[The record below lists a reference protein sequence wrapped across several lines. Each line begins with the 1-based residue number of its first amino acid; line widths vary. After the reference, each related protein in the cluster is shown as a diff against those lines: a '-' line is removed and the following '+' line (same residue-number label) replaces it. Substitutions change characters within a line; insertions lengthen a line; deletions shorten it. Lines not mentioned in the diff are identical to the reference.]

1 MKSKRNTYRWLQNH
15 KIHKVMNTLQQKN
28 LFRLSAVLY
37 AKTNDKISTKQ
48 IHRKIIEDALFC
60 KGDSV
65 ISVSTL
71 ISYINSAYALLFST
85 REIEDIITS
94 PQNRKR
100 FIYSHKN
107 NEIQI
112 SLTEDYK
119 NKLTLKSQDRNLVDF
134 IDEFICEKEYDD
146 NIKEMILQFFY
157 TVFTS
162 NLNGFKR
169 LLNKGTNGLEIGEN
183 YNTEEKNI
191 INSFLQ
197 WENPDKDKAVFDLAN
212 YSLEYCIMTNS
223 KNTEFS
229 LDNLKYKNFYL
240 DTNIIYRAL
249 GLNGQELKERTLL
262 FVSKFKDVKENL
274 LISYSTDHEFKDTI
288 DYYIGKLTKYENP
301 RIQSKIIYEFLDPD
315 SIYQFYHQWSIGR
328 SNRSVEYFRMYL
340 LSEYD
345 KLCKAYE
352 IEIDH
357 KFPYEEKK
365 VTELLEEYC
374 SGINNYSD
382 KKSLLSAEYDA
393 KNILWVEEKRKD
405 KCTDIFDTKSYFLS
419 SDKTLYNWDY
429 TRQTHRIP
437 VVMLA
442 AQWLNIILHYL
453 ERTNDDYRSFVC
465 FLSMKINN
473 PILSDDE
480 IISIVSGISEIADDI
495 ETQRFLIK
503 NYIET
508 ETKGEML
515 AKSEEELEKSAKQ
528 YAESVLS
535 KRISELEQ
543 DNKTNEKKLS
553 SADEKIKKQELQI
566 NKLAENVEQM
576 RLNMQNSSNLNKHR
590 ENEIIELKK
599 ANLKKWKILKI
610 ATFVSIGLFMLYLM
624 SLMFWQK
631 DWEYNIMWKIIQ
643 LIDNQKESSTFS
655 IGQTIVGLPLYVF
668 WYCIKMVWDAWNA
681 TIQHKYNFWSKS
693 SLLPE

>member
-1 MKSKRNTYRWLQNH
+1 MKSMTMIYRWQQNY

-37 AKTNDKISTKQ
+37 AKTNDKISIKQ

-60 KGDSV
+60 KGDSI
-65 ISVSTL
+65 ISASAL

-94 PQNRKR
+94 PHNKNK
-100 FIYSHKN
+100 FIYSYKN
-107 NEIQI
+107 NEIHI
-112 SLTEDYK
+112 SLTEEYK
-119 NKLTLKSQDRNLVDF
+119 NKLNLKSQDKNLVDF
-134 IDEFICEKEYDD
+134 IDEFICEKGYNNE
-146 NIKEMILQFFY
+146 IKEMILHFFY
-157 TVFTS
+157 AVFTS

-169 LLNKGTNGLEIGEN
+169 LLNEGTNGLEIGEN
-183 YNTEEKNI
+183 YNTEEKII

-197 WENPDKDKAVFDLAN
+197 WENLDKDKAIFDLAN

-223 KNTEFS
+223 RNTEFS
-229 LDNLKYKNFYL
+229 LDNLKNKNFYL

-262 FVSKFKDVKENL
+262 FLSKFKDVNENL

-301 RIQSKIIYEFLDPD
+301 RIRSKVIYEFLDPD

-345 KLCKAYE
+345 KLCKTYE
-352 IEIDH
+352 IEIDSN
-357 KFPYEEKK
+357 FPYEEKK
-365 VTELLEEYC
+365 AKDLLEEYR

-393 KNILWVEEKRKD
+393 KNILWVEERRKD

-442 AQWLNIILHYL
+442 TQWLNIILHYL

-473 PILSDDE
+473 PILSEDE

-508 ETKGEML
+508 EAKGEML
-515 AKSEEELEKSAKQ
+515 VKDEEELEKSAKQ

-535 KRISELEQ
+535 IRILELEQ
-543 DNKTNEKKLS
+543 GSKTNEEKLS
-553 SADEKIKKQELQI
+553 NADRKIKDQDLKISKLSEEVKQM
-566 NKLAENVEQM
+566 KSNVQKT
-576 RLNMQNSSNLNKHR
+576 SNANQEKDK
-590 ENEIIELKK
+590 EIIALKK
-599 ANLKKWKILKI
+599 ADLRKWKILKV
-610 ATFVSIGLFMLYLM
+610 ATFTIIAIFMIYIMYLM
-624 SLMFWQK
+624 FEQK
-631 DWEYNIMWKIIQ
+631 DWEYNYVWKLIQ
-643 LIDNQKESSTFS
+643 TFDKQKESVVSSVAKMIIVFPL
-655 IGQTIVGLPLYVF
+655 TIFLYCSRMIYDAFNTHIDSRRKF
-668 WYCIKMVWDAWNA
+668 WRVS
-681 TIQHKYNFWSKS
+681 H
-693 SLLPE
+693 

>member
-1 MKSKRNTYRWLQNH
+1 MKSMMMIYRWQQNH
-15 KIHKVMNTLQQKN
+15 KIHKAMNTLQQKN

-37 AKTNDKISTKQ
+37 AKTNDKISIKQ
-48 IHRKIIEDALFC
+48 IHRKIVEDALFC
-60 KGDSV
+60 KGDSI
-65 ISVSTL
+65 ISVSAL

-94 PQNRKR
+94 PQNREK

-119 NKLTLKSQDRNLVDF
+119 NKLNLKCQNRNLVDF
-134 IDEFICEKEYDD
+134 IDEFISEKEYDD

-157 TVFTS
+157 AVFTS
-162 NLNGFKR
+162 SLNGFKR
-169 LLNKGTNGLEIGEN
+169 LLNEGTNGLEIGEN
-183 YNTEEKNI
+183 YSTEEKNI

-197 WENPDKDKAVFDLAN
+197 WKNPDKDKAVFDLAN

-262 FVSKFKDVKENL
+262 FLSKFKNVKENL

-288 DYYIGKLTKYENP
+288 DYYIGKLTKFENP
-301 RIQSKIIYEFLDPD
+301 RIRSKILYEFLDPD
-315 SIYQFYHQWSIGR
+315 SIYQFYHQWTIGR

-352 IEIDH
+352 IEIDN

-442 AQWLNIILHYL
+442 VQWLNIILHYL

-473 PILSDDE
+473 PILSEDE

-508 ETKGEML
+508 EAKGEML
-515 AKSEEELEKSAKQ
+515 VKDEEELEKSAKQ

-535 KRISELEQ
+535 TRILELEQ
-543 DNKTNEKKLS
+543 GSKTNEEKLS
-553 SADEKIKKQELQI
+553 NADRKIKDQDLKISKLSEEVKQM
-566 NKLAENVEQM
+566 KSNVQK
-576 RLNMQNSSNLNKHR
+576 SSNANQEKD
-590 ENEIIELKK
+590 EEIIALKK
-599 ANLKKWKILKI
+599 ADLKKWKILKV
-610 ATFVSIGLFMLYLM
+610 ATFTIIAIFMIYIMYLM
-624 SLMFWQK
+624 FEQK
-631 DWEYNIMWKIIQ
+631 DWEYNYVWKLIQ
-643 LIDNQKESSTFS
+643 TFDKQKESVVYYL
-655 IGQTIVGLPLYVF
+655 GQMIIVFPLTILLYCGKMIYDALNTHIDSRRKF
-668 WYCIKMVWDAWNA
+668 WRVS
-681 TIQHKYNFWSKS
+681 H
-693 SLLPE
+693 

>member
-1 MKSKRNTYRWLQNH
+1 
-15 KIHKVMNTLQQKN
+15 MNTLQQKN

-37 AKTNDKISTKQ
+37 AKTNDKISIKQ
-48 IHRKIIEDALFC
+48 IHRKIVEDALFC
-60 KGDSV
+60 KGDSI
-65 ISVSTL
+65 ISVSAL

-94 PQNRKR
+94 PQNREK
-100 FIYSHKN
+100 FIYSYKN

-119 NKLTLKSQDRNLVDF
+119 NKLNLKCQNRNLVDF
-134 IDEFICEKEYDD
+134 IDEFISEKEYDD
-146 NIKEMILQFFY
+146 NIKEIILQFFY
-157 TVFTS
+157 AVFTS
-162 NLNGFKR
+162 SLNSFKR
-169 LLNKGTNGLEIGEN
+169 LLNEGTNGLEIGEN
-183 YNTEEKNI
+183 YSTEEKNI
-191 INSFLQ
+191 INNFLQ
-197 WENPDKDKAVFDLAN
+197 WKNPDKDKAVFDLAN

-229 LDNLKYKNFYL
+229 LDNLKYKNFFL

-262 FVSKFKDVKENL
+262 FLSKFKDVKENL
-274 LISYSTDHEFKDTI
+274 LISYSTDQEFKDTI
-288 DYYIGKLTKYENP
+288 DYYIGKLTKFENP
-301 RIQSKIIYEFLDPD
+301 RIRSKILYEFLDTD
-315 SIYQFYHQWSIGR
+315 SIYQFYHQWTIGR
-328 SNRSVEYFRMYL
+328 SNHSVEYFRMYL

-345 KLCKAYE
+345 KLCKVYE
-352 IEIDH
+352 IKIDN

-382 KKSLLSAEYDA
+382 KKSPLSAEYDA

-442 AQWLNIILHYL
+442 VQWLNIILHYL

-473 PILSDDE
+473 PILSEDE

-535 KRISELEQ
+535 NRISELEQ
-543 DNKTNEKKLS
+543 GNKTNEEKLS
-553 SADEKIKKQELQI
+553 NAAKKIKDQDLKISNLSEEVKQM
-566 NKLAENVEQM
+566 KSNVQK
-576 RLNMQNSSNLNKHR
+576 SSNANQEKDK
-590 ENEIIELKK
+590 EIIALKK
-599 ANLKKWKILKI
+599 ADLKKWKILKVVTFTVI
-610 ATFVSIGLFMLYLM
+610 AIFVIYIIYLM
-624 SLMFWQK
+624 FKQK
-631 DWEYNIMWKIIQ
+631 DWEYNYVWKLIQ
-643 LIDNQKESSTFS
+643 TFDKQKESVVFS
-655 IGQTIVGLPLYVF
+655 LGQAIIILPLSILCYCGRMMYDAFNTHIDSRRKF
-668 WYCIKMVWDAWNA
+668 WWVS
-681 TIQHKYNFWSKS
+681 H
-693 SLLPE
+693 

>member
-1 MKSKRNTYRWLQNH
+1 MIYRWQQNY

-37 AKTNDKISTKQ
+37 AKTNDKISIKQ

-60 KGDSV
+60 KGDSI
-65 ISVSTL
+65 ISASAL

-94 PQNRKR
+94 PHNKNK
-100 FIYSHKN
+100 FIYSYKN
-107 NEIQI
+107 NEIHI
-112 SLTEDYK
+112 SLTEEYK
-119 NKLTLKSQDRNLVDF
+119 NKLNLKSQDKNLVDF
-134 IDEFICEKEYDD
+134 IDEFICEKGYNNE
-146 NIKEMILQFFY
+146 IKEMILHFFY
-157 TVFTS
+157 AVFTS

-169 LLNKGTNGLEIGEN
+169 LLNEGTNGLEIGEN
-183 YNTEEKNI
+183 YNTEEKII

-197 WENPDKDKAVFDLAN
+197 WENLDKDKAIFDLAN

-223 KNTEFS
+223 RNTEFS
-229 LDNLKYKNFYL
+229 LDNLKNKNFYL

-262 FVSKFKDVKENL
+262 FLSKFKDVNENL

-301 RIQSKIIYEFLDPD
+301 RIRSKVIYEFLDPD

-345 KLCKAYE
+345 KLCKTYE
-352 IEIDH
+352 IEIDSN
-357 KFPYEEKK
+357 FPYEEKK
-365 VTELLEEYC
+365 AKDLLEEYR

-393 KNILWVEEKRKD
+393 KNILWVEERRKD

-442 AQWLNIILHYL
+442 TQWLNIILHYL

-473 PILSDDE
+473 PILSEDE

-508 ETKGEML
+508 EAKGEML
-515 AKSEEELEKSAKQ
+515 VKDEEELEKSAKQ

-535 KRISELEQ
+535 IRILELEQ
-543 DNKTNEKKLS
+543 GSKTNEEKLS
-553 SADEKIKKQELQI
+553 NADRKIKDQDLKISKLSEEVKQM
-566 NKLAENVEQM
+566 KSNVQKT
-576 RLNMQNSSNLNKHR
+576 SNANQEKDK
-590 ENEIIELKK
+590 EIIALKK
-599 ANLKKWKILKI
+599 ADLRKWKILKV
-610 ATFVSIGLFMLYLM
+610 ATFTIIAIFMIYIMYLM
-624 SLMFWQK
+624 FEQK
-631 DWEYNIMWKIIQ
+631 DWEYNYVWKLIQ
-643 LIDNQKESSTFS
+643 TFDKQKESVVSSVAEMIIVFPL
-655 IGQTIVGLPLYVF
+655 TIFLYCSRMIYDAFNTHIDSRRKF
-668 WYCIKMVWDAWNA
+668 WRVS
-681 TIQHKYNFWSKS
+681 H
-693 SLLPE
+693 

>member
-1 MKSKRNTYRWLQNH
+1 
-15 KIHKVMNTLQQKN
+15 
-28 LFRLSAVLY
+28 
-37 AKTNDKISTKQ
+37 
-48 IHRKIIEDALFC
+48 
-60 KGDSV
+60 
-65 ISVSTL
+65 
-71 ISYINSAYALLFST
+71 
-85 REIEDIITS
+85 
-94 PQNRKR
+94 
-100 FIYSHKN
+100 
-107 NEIQI
+107 
-112 SLTEDYK
+112 
-119 NKLTLKSQDRNLVDF
+119 
-134 IDEFICEKEYDD
+134 
-146 NIKEMILQFFY
+146 MILHFFY
-157 TVFTS
+157 AVFTS
-162 NLNGFKR
+162 SLNSFKR
-169 LLNKGTNGLEIGEN
+169 LLNEGTNGLEIGEN
-183 YNTEEKNI
+183 YSTEEKNI
-191 INSFLQ
+191 INNFLQ
-197 WENPDKDKAVFDLAN
+197 WKNPDKDKAVFDLAN

-229 LDNLKYKNFYL
+229 LDNLKYKNFFL

-262 FVSKFKDVKENL
+262 FLSKFKDVKENL
-274 LISYSTDHEFKDTI
+274 LISYSTDQEFKDTI
-288 DYYIGKLTKYENP
+288 DYYIGKLTKFENP
-301 RIQSKIIYEFLDPD
+301 RIRSKILYEFLDTD
-315 SIYQFYHQWSIGR
+315 SIYQFYHQWTIGR
-328 SNRSVEYFRMYL
+328 SNHSVEYFRMYL

-345 KLCKAYE
+345 KLCKVYE
-352 IEIDH
+352 IKIDN

-382 KKSLLSAEYDA
+382 KKSPLSAEYDA

-442 AQWLNIILHYL
+442 VQWLNIILHYL

-473 PILSDDE
+473 PILSEDE

-535 KRISELEQ
+535 NRISELEQ
-543 DNKTNEKKLS
+543 GNKTNEEKLS
-553 SADEKIKKQELQI
+553 NAAKKIKDQDLKISNLSEEVKQM
-566 NKLAENVEQM
+566 KSNVQK
-576 RLNMQNSSNLNKHR
+576 SSNANQEKDK
-590 ENEIIELKK
+590 EIIALKK
-599 ANLKKWKILKI
+599 ADLKKWKILKVVTFTVI
-610 ATFVSIGLFMLYLM
+610 AIFVIYIIYLM
-624 SLMFWQK
+624 FKQK
-631 DWEYNIMWKIIQ
+631 DWEYNYVWKLIQ
-643 LIDNQKESSTFS
+643 TFDKQKESVVFS
-655 IGQTIVGLPLYVF
+655 LGQAIIILPLSILCYCGRMMYDAFNTHIDSRRKF
-668 WYCIKMVWDAWNA
+668 WWVS
-681 TIQHKYNFWSKS
+681 H
-693 SLLPE
+693 

>member
-1 MKSKRNTYRWLQNH
+1 
-15 KIHKVMNTLQQKN
+15 MNTLQQKN

-48 IHRKIIEDALFC
+48 IYRKIIEDALFC

-65 ISVSTL
+65 TSVSAL

-85 REIEDIITS
+85 REIEDVITS
-94 PQNRKR
+94 SHNKNK
-100 FIYSHKN
+100 FIYSYKN
-107 NEIQI
+107 NEIHI
-112 SLTEDYK
+112 SLTEEYK
-119 NKLTLKSQDRNLVDF
+119 NKLNLKSQDKNLLDF
-134 IDEFICEKEYDD
+134 IGEFISEKGYNNE
-146 NIKEMILQFFY
+146 IKEMILHFFY
-157 TVFTS
+157 AVFTS

-169 LLNKGTNGLEIGEN
+169 LLNEGTNGLEIGEN
-183 YNTEEKNI
+183 YNTEEKTI

-197 WENPDKDKAVFDLAN
+197 WENPDKDKAIFDLAN

-223 KNTEFS
+223 GNTEFS
-229 LDNLKYKNFYL
+229 LDNLKNKFFYL

-249 GLNGQELKERTLL
+249 GLNGLELKERTLL
-262 FVSKFKDVKENL
+262 FLSKFKDVNENL

-301 RIQSKIIYEFLDPD
+301 RIRSKVIYEFLDPD

-345 KLCKAYE
+345 NLCKTYE
-352 IEIDH
+352 IEIDSN
-357 KFPYEEKK
+357 FPYEEKK
-365 VTELLEEYC
+365 AKELLEEYR

-393 KNILWVEEKRKD
+393 KNILWVEERRKD

-429 TRQTHRIP
+429 TRQTRRIP

-442 AQWLNIILHYL
+442 TQWLNIILHYL

-473 PILSDDE
+473 PILSEDE

-508 ETKGEML
+508 EAKGEML
-515 AKSEEELEKSAKQ
+515 VKDEEELEKSAKQ

-535 KRISELEQ
+535 TRILELEQ
-543 DNKTNEKKLS
+543 GSKTNEEKLS
-553 SADEKIKKQELQI
+553 NADRKIKDQDLKISKLSEEVKQM
-566 NKLAENVEQM
+566 KSNVQK
-576 RLNMQNSSNLNKHR
+576 SSNANQEKDK
-590 ENEIIELKK
+590 EIIALKK
-599 ANLKKWKILKI
+599 ADLKKWKILKV
-610 ATFVSIGLFMLYLM
+610 ATFTIIAIFMIYIMYLM
-624 SLMFWQK
+624 FEQK
-631 DWEYNIMWKIIQ
+631 DWEYNYVWKLIQ
-643 LIDNQKESSTFS
+643 TFDKQKES
-655 IGQTIVGLPLYVF
+655 VV
-668 WYCIKMVWDAWNA
+668 
-681 TIQHKYNFWSKS
+681 S
-693 SLLPE
+693 SLGNMIIAFPLTILLYCGRMIYDAFNTRIDSRRKFWRVSH

>member
-1 MKSKRNTYRWLQNH
+1 MKYRWPQNH
-15 KIHKVMNTLQQKN
+15 KIHKAMNTLQQKN

-37 AKTNDKISTKQ
+37 AKTNDKISIKQ
-48 IHRKIIEDALFC
+48 IHRKIVEDALFC
-60 KGDSV
+60 KGDSI
-65 ISVSTL
+65 ISVSAL

-85 REIEDIITS
+85 REIEDIITL
-94 PQNRKR
+94 PQNREK
-100 FIYSHKN
+100 FIYSYKN

-119 NKLTLKSQDRNLVDF
+119 NKLNLKCQNRNLVDF
-134 IDEFICEKEYDD
+134 IDEFISEKEYDD
-146 NIKEMILQFFY
+146 NIKEIILQFFY
-157 TVFTS
+157 AVFTS
-162 NLNGFKR
+162 SLNSFKR
-169 LLNKGTNGLEIGEN
+169 LLNEGTNGLEIGEN
-183 YNTEEKNI
+183 YSTEEKNI
-191 INSFLQ
+191 INNFLQ
-197 WENPDKDKAVFDLAN
+197 WKNPDKDKAVFDLAN

-262 FVSKFKDVKENL
+262 FLSKFKDVKENL
-274 LISYSTDHEFKDTI
+274 LISYSTDQEFKDTI
-288 DYYIGKLTKYENP
+288 DYYIGKLTKFENP
-301 RIQSKIIYEFLDPD
+301 RIRSKILYEFLDTD
-315 SIYQFYHQWSIGR
+315 SIYQFYHQWTIGR
-328 SNRSVEYFRMYL
+328 SNHSVEYFRMYL

-345 KLCKAYE
+345 KLCKVYE
-352 IEIDH
+352 IKIDN

-382 KKSLLSAEYDA
+382 KKSPLSAEYDA

-442 AQWLNIILHYL
+442 VQWLNIILHYL

-473 PILSDDE
+473 PILSEDE

-535 KRISELEQ
+535 NRISELEQ
-543 DNKTNEKKLS
+543 GNKTNEEKLS
-553 SADEKIKKQELQI
+553 NAAKKIKDQDLKISNLSEEVKQM
-566 NKLAENVEQM
+566 KSNVQK
-576 RLNMQNSSNLNKHR
+576 SSNANQEKDK
-590 ENEIIELKK
+590 EIIALKK
-599 ANLKKWKILKI
+599 ADLKKWKILKVVTFTVI
-610 ATFVSIGLFMLYLM
+610 AIFVIYIIYLM
-624 SLMFWQK
+624 FKQK
-631 DWEYNIMWKIIQ
+631 DWEYNYVWKLIQ
-643 LIDNQKESSTFS
+643 TFDKQKESVVFS
-655 IGQTIVGLPLYVF
+655 LGQAIIILPLSILCYCGRMMYDAFNTHIDSRRKF
-668 WYCIKMVWDAWNA
+668 WWVS
-681 TIQHKYNFWSKS
+681 H
-693 SLLPE
+693 

>member
-1 MKSKRNTYRWLQNH
+1 MKSMMMIYRWQQNH
-15 KIHKVMNTLQQKN
+15 KIHKAMNTLQQKN

-37 AKTNDKISTKQ
+37 AKTNDKISIKQ
-48 IHRKIIEDALFC
+48 IHRKIVEDALFC
-60 KGDSV
+60 KGDSI
-65 ISVSTL
+65 ISVSAL

-94 PQNRKR
+94 PQNREK

-119 NKLTLKSQDRNLVDF
+119 NKLNLKCQNRNLVDF
-134 IDEFICEKEYDD
+134 IDEFISEKEYDD

-157 TVFTS
+157 AVFTS
-162 NLNGFKR
+162 SLNGFKR
-169 LLNKGTNGLEIGEN
+169 LLNEGTNGLEIGEN
-183 YNTEEKNI
+183 YSTEEKNI

-197 WENPDKDKAVFDLAN
+197 WKNPDKDKAVFDLAN

-262 FVSKFKDVKENL
+262 FLSKFKNVKENL

-288 DYYIGKLTKYENP
+288 DYYIGKLTKFENP
-301 RIQSKIIYEFLDPD
+301 RIRSKILYEFLDPD
-315 SIYQFYHQWSIGR
+315 SIYQFYHQWTIGR

-352 IEIDH
+352 IEIDN

-442 AQWLNIILHYL
+442 VQWLNIILHYL

-473 PILSDDE
+473 PILSEDE

-508 ETKGEML
+508 EAKGEML
-515 AKSEEELEKSAKQ
+515 VKDEEELEKSAKQ

-535 KRISELEQ
+535 TRILELKQ
-543 DNKTNEKKLS
+543 GSKTNEEKLS
-553 SADEKIKKQELQI
+553 NADRKIKDQDLKISKLSEEVKQM
-566 NKLAENVEQM
+566 KSNVQK
-576 RLNMQNSSNLNKHR
+576 SSNANQEKD
-590 ENEIIELKK
+590 EEIIALKK
-599 ANLKKWKILKI
+599 ADLKKWKILKV
-610 ATFVSIGLFMLYLM
+610 ATFTIIAIFMIYIMYLM
-624 SLMFWQK
+624 FEQK
-631 DWEYNIMWKIIQ
+631 DWEYNYVWKLIQ
-643 LIDNQKESSTFS
+643 TFDKQKESVVYYL
-655 IGQTIVGLPLYVF
+655 GQMIIVFPLTILLYCGKMIYDAFNTHIDSRRKF
-668 WYCIKMVWDAWNA
+668 WRVS
-681 TIQHKYNFWSKS
+681 H
-693 SLLPE
+693 

>member
-1 MKSKRNTYRWLQNH
+1 MRFMRIKYRWLQNL
-15 KIHKVMNTLQQKN
+15 KIHKAMNTLQQKN

-37 AKTNDKISTKQ
+37 AKTNNKISTKQ

-65 ISVSTL
+65 ISVSAL

-94 PQNRKR
+94 PQNSEK

-112 SLTEDYK
+112 SLTENYK
-119 NKLTLKSQDRNLVDF
+119 NKLNLKSQDRNLVDF
-134 IDEFICEKEYDD
+134 IDEFICEKEYND
-146 NIKEMILQFFY
+146 NIKEMILHFFY
-157 TVFTS
+157 AVFTS
-162 NLNGFKR
+162 SLNGFKR
-169 LLNKGTNGLEIGEN
+169 LLNEGTNGLEIGEN
-183 YNTEEKNI
+183 YNTEEKII

-197 WENPDKDKAVFDLAN
+197 WENPDKDKAIFDLAN

-223 KNTEFS
+223 RNTEFS
-229 LDNLKYKNFYL
+229 LDNLKNKNFYL

-262 FVSKFKDVKENL
+262 FLSKFKDVNENL

-301 RIQSKIIYEFLDPD
+301 RIRSKVIYEFLDPD

-345 KLCKAYE
+345 NLCKTYE
-352 IEIDH
+352 IEIDSN
-357 KFPYEEKK
+357 FPYEEKK
-365 VTELLEEYC
+365 AKDLLEEYR

-393 KNILWVEEKRKD
+393 KNILWVEERRKD

-442 AQWLNIILHYL
+442 TQWLNIILHYL

-473 PILSDDE
+473 PILSEDE

-508 ETKGEML
+508 EAKGEML
-515 AKSEEELEKSAKQ
+515 VKDEEELEKSAKQ

-535 KRISELEQ
+535 TRILELEQ
-543 DNKTNEKKLS
+543 GSKTNEEKLS
-553 SADEKIKKQELQI
+553 NADRKIKDQDLKISKLSEEVKQM
-566 NKLAENVEQM
+566 KSNVQK
-576 RLNMQNSSNLNKHR
+576 SSNANQEKDK
-590 ENEIIELKK
+590 EIIALKK
-599 ANLKKWKILKI
+599 ADLKKWKILKV
-610 ATFVSIGLFMLYLM
+610 ATFTIIAIFMIYIMYLM
-624 SLMFWQK
+624 FEQK
-631 DWEYNIMWKIIQ
+631 DWEYNYVWKLIQ
-643 LIDNQKESSTFS
+643 TFDKQKESIVSSVAQMIIVFPL
-655 IGQTIVGLPLYVF
+655 TILLYCGKMIYDAFNTHIDSRRKF
-668 WYCIKMVWDAWNA
+668 WRVS
-681 TIQHKYNFWSKS
+681 H
-693 SLLPE
+693 

>member
-1 MKSKRNTYRWLQNH
+1 MKSMMMIYRWQQNH
-15 KIHKVMNTLQQKN
+15 KIHKAMNTLQQKN

-37 AKTNDKISTKQ
+37 AKTNDKISIKQ
-48 IHRKIIEDALFC
+48 IHRKIVEDALFC
-60 KGDSV
+60 KGDSI
-65 ISVSTL
+65 ISVSAL

-94 PQNRKR
+94 PQNREK

-119 NKLTLKSQDRNLVDF
+119 NKLNLKCQNRNLVDF
-134 IDEFICEKEYDD
+134 IDEFISEKEYDD

-157 TVFTS
+157 AVFTS
-162 NLNGFKR
+162 SLNGFKR
-169 LLNKGTNGLEIGEN
+169 LLNEGTNGLEIGEN
-183 YNTEEKNI
+183 YSTEEKNI

-197 WENPDKDKAVFDLAN
+197 WKNPDKDKAVFDLAN

-262 FVSKFKDVKENL
+262 FLSKFKNVKENL

-288 DYYIGKLTKYENP
+288 DYYIGKLTKFENP
-301 RIQSKIIYEFLDPD
+301 RIRSKILYEFLDPD
-315 SIYQFYHQWSIGR
+315 SIYQFYHQWTIGR

-352 IEIDH
+352 IEIDN

-442 AQWLNIILHYL
+442 VQWLNIILHYL

-473 PILSDDE
+473 PILSEDE

-508 ETKGEML
+508 EAKGEML
-515 AKSEEELEKSAKQ
+515 VKDEEELEKSAKQ

-535 KRISELEQ
+535 TRILELEQ
-543 DNKTNEKKLS
+543 GSKTNEEKLS
-553 SADEKIKKQELQI
+553 NADRKIKDQDLKISKLSEEVKQM
-566 NKLAENVEQM
+566 KSNVQK
-576 RLNMQNSSNLNKHR
+576 SSNANQEKD
-590 ENEIIELKK
+590 EEIIALKK
-599 ANLKKWKILKI
+599 ADLKKWKILKV
-610 ATFVSIGLFMLYLM
+610 ATFTIIAIFMIYIMYLM
-624 SLMFWQK
+624 FEQK
-631 DWEYNIMWKIIQ
+631 DWEYNYVWKLIQ
-643 LIDNQKESSTFS
+643 TFDKQKESVVYYL
-655 IGQTIVGLPLYVF
+655 GQIIIVFPLTILLYCGKMIYDAFNTHIDSRRKF
-668 WYCIKMVWDAWNA
+668 WRVS
-681 TIQHKYNFWSKS
+681 H
-693 SLLPE
+693 

>member
-1 MKSKRNTYRWLQNH
+1 
-15 KIHKVMNTLQQKN
+15 MNTLQQKN

-37 AKTNDKISTKQ
+37 AKTNDKISIKQ

-60 KGDSV
+60 KGDSI
-65 ISVSTL
+65 ISASAL

-94 PQNRKR
+94 PHNKNK
-100 FIYSHKN
+100 FIYSYKN
-107 NEIQI
+107 NEIHI
-112 SLTEDYK
+112 SLTEEYK
-119 NKLTLKSQDRNLVDF
+119 NKLNLKSQDKNLVDF
-134 IDEFICEKEYDD
+134 IDEFICEKGYNNE
-146 NIKEMILQFFY
+146 IKEMILHFFY
-157 TVFTS
+157 AVFTS

-169 LLNKGTNGLEIGEN
+169 LLNEGTNGLEIGEN
-183 YNTEEKNI
+183 YNTEEKII

-197 WENPDKDKAVFDLAN
+197 WENLDKDKAIFDLAN

-223 KNTEFS
+223 RNTEFS
-229 LDNLKYKNFYL
+229 LDNLKNKNFYL

-262 FVSKFKDVKENL
+262 FLSKFKDVNENL

-301 RIQSKIIYEFLDPD
+301 RIRSKVIYEFLDPD

-345 KLCKAYE
+345 KLCKTYE
-352 IEIDH
+352 IEIDSN
-357 KFPYEEKK
+357 FPYEEKK
-365 VTELLEEYC
+365 AKDLLEEYR

-393 KNILWVEEKRKD
+393 KNILWVEERRKD

-442 AQWLNIILHYL
+442 TQWLNIILHYL

-473 PILSDDE
+473 PILSEDE

-508 ETKGEML
+508 EAKGEML
-515 AKSEEELEKSAKQ
+515 VKDEEELEKSAKQ

-535 KRISELEQ
+535 IRILELEQ
-543 DNKTNEKKLS
+543 GSKTNEEKLS
-553 SADEKIKKQELQI
+553 NADRKIKDQDLKISKLSEEVKQM
-566 NKLAENVEQM
+566 KSNVQKT
-576 RLNMQNSSNLNKHR
+576 SNANQEKDK
-590 ENEIIELKK
+590 EIIALKK
-599 ANLKKWKILKI
+599 ADLRKWKILKV
-610 ATFVSIGLFMLYLM
+610 ATFTIIAIFMIYIMYLM
-624 SLMFWQK
+624 FEQK
-631 DWEYNIMWKIIQ
+631 DWEYNYVWKLIQ
-643 LIDNQKESSTFS
+643 TFDKQKESVVSSVAKMIIVFPL
-655 IGQTIVGLPLYVF
+655 TIFLYCSRMIYDAFNTHIDSRRKF
-668 WYCIKMVWDAWNA
+668 WRVS
-681 TIQHKYNFWSKS
+681 H
-693 SLLPE
+693 

>member
-1 MKSKRNTYRWLQNH
+1 
-15 KIHKVMNTLQQKN
+15 MNTLQQKN

-37 AKTNDKISTKQ
+37 AKTNDKISIKQ

-60 KGDSV
+60 KGDSI
-65 ISVSTL
+65 ISASAL

-94 PQNRKR
+94 PHNKNK
-100 FIYSHKN
+100 FIYSYKN
-107 NEIQI
+107 NEIHI
-112 SLTEDYK
+112 SLTEEYK
-119 NKLTLKSQDRNLVDF
+119 NKLNLKSQDKNLVDF
-134 IDEFICEKEYDD
+134 IDEFICEKGYNNE
-146 NIKEMILQFFY
+146 IKEMILHFFY
-157 TVFTS
+157 AVFTS

-169 LLNKGTNGLEIGEN
+169 LLNEGTNGLEIGEN
-183 YNTEEKNI
+183 YNTEEKII

-197 WENPDKDKAVFDLAN
+197 WENLDKDKAIFDLAN

-223 KNTEFS
+223 RNTEFS
-229 LDNLKYKNFYL
+229 LDNLKNKNFYL

-262 FVSKFKDVKENL
+262 FLSKFKDVNENL

-301 RIQSKIIYEFLDPD
+301 RIRSKVIYEFLDPD

-345 KLCKAYE
+345 KLCKTYE
-352 IEIDH
+352 IEIDSN
-357 KFPYEEKK
+357 FPYEEKK
-365 VTELLEEYC
+365 AKDLLEEYR

-393 KNILWVEEKRKD
+393 KNILWVEERRKD

-442 AQWLNIILHYL
+442 TQWLNIILHYL

-473 PILSDDE
+473 PILSEDE

-508 ETKGEML
+508 EAKGEML
-515 AKSEEELEKSAKQ
+515 VKGEEELEKSAKQ

-553 SADEKIKKQELQI
+553 SADEKIKEQELQI
-566 NKLAENVEQM
+566 NHLAENVEQM
-576 RLNMQNSSNLNKHR
+576 QLNMQNSSKLNKHR

-610 ATFVSIGLFMLYLM
+610 ATFVSVGLFMLYLM

-643 LIDNQKESSTFS
+643 LIDNQKGSSTFS

-681 TIQHKYNFWSKS
+681 TIQHKCNFWSKS

>member
-1 MKSKRNTYRWLQNH
+1 MIYRWQQNY

-37 AKTNDKISTKQ
+37 AKTNDKISIKQ

-60 KGDSV
+60 KGDSI
-65 ISVSTL
+65 ISASAL

-94 PQNRKR
+94 PHNKNK
-100 FIYSHKN
+100 FIYSYKN
-107 NEIQI
+107 NEIHI
-112 SLTEDYK
+112 SLTEEYK
-119 NKLTLKSQDRNLVDF
+119 NKLNLKSQDKNLVDF
-134 IDEFICEKEYDD
+134 IDEFICEKGYNNE
-146 NIKEMILQFFY
+146 IKEMILHFFY
-157 TVFTS
+157 AVFTS

-169 LLNKGTNGLEIGEN
+169 LLNEGTNGLEIGEN
-183 YNTEEKNI
+183 YNTEEKII

-197 WENPDKDKAVFDLAN
+197 WENLDKDKAIFDLAN

-223 KNTEFS
+223 RNTEFS
-229 LDNLKYKNFYL
+229 LDNLKNKNFYL

-262 FVSKFKDVKENL
+262 FLSKFKDVNENL

-301 RIQSKIIYEFLDPD
+301 RIRSKVIYEFLDPD

-345 KLCKAYE
+345 KLCKTYE
-352 IEIDH
+352 IEIDSN
-357 KFPYEEKK
+357 FPYEEKK
-365 VTELLEEYC
+365 AKDLLEEYR

-393 KNILWVEEKRKD
+393 KNILWVEERRKD

-442 AQWLNIILHYL
+442 TQWLNIILHYL

-473 PILSDDE
+473 PILSEDE

-508 ETKGEML
+508 EAKGEML
-515 AKSEEELEKSAKQ
+515 VKDEEELEKSAKQ

-535 KRISELEQ
+535 IRILELEQ
-543 DNKTNEKKLS
+543 GSKTNEEKLS
-553 SADEKIKKQELQI
+553 NADRKIKDQDLKISKLSEEVKQM
-566 NKLAENVEQM
+566 KSNVQKT
-576 RLNMQNSSNLNKHR
+576 SNANQEKDK
-590 ENEIIELKK
+590 EIIALKK
-599 ANLKKWKILKI
+599 ADLRKWKILKV
-610 ATFVSIGLFMLYLM
+610 ATFTIIAIFMIYIMYLM
-624 SLMFWQK
+624 FEQK
-631 DWEYNIMWKIIQ
+631 DWEYNYVWKLIQ
-643 LIDNQKESSTFS
+643 TFDKQKESVVSSVAKMIIVFPL
-655 IGQTIVGLPLYVF
+655 TIFLYCSRMIYDAFNTHIDSRRKF
-668 WYCIKMVWDAWNA
+668 WRVS
-681 TIQHKYNFWSKS
+681 H
-693 SLLPE
+693 

>member
-1 MKSKRNTYRWLQNH
+1 
-15 KIHKVMNTLQQKN
+15 MNTLQQKN

-37 AKTNDKISTKQ
+37 AKTNDKISIKQ
-48 IHRKIIEDALFC
+48 IHRKIVEDALFC

-65 ISVSTL
+65 ISVSAL

-94 PQNRKR
+94 PQNREK

-119 NKLTLKSQDRNLVDF
+119 NKLNLKSQDRNLVDF
-134 IDEFICEKEYDD
+134 IDEFISEKEYDD

-157 TVFTS
+157 AVFTS
-162 NLNGFKR
+162 SLNGFKR
-169 LLNKGTNGLEIGEN
+169 LLNEGTNGLEIGEN

-262 FVSKFKDVKENL
+262 FLSKFKDVKENL

-301 RIQSKIIYEFLDPD
+301 RIRSKIIYEFLDPD

-352 IEIDH
+352 IEIDNN
-357 KFPYEEKK
+357 FPYEEKK

-405 KCTDIFDTKSYFLS
+405 KCTNIFDTKSYFLS

-442 AQWLNIILHYL
+442 TQWLNIILHYL

-473 PILSDDE
+473 PILSEDE

-508 ETKGEML
+508 EAKGEML
-515 AKSEEELEKSAKQ
+515 VKDEEELEKSAKQ

-535 KRISELEQ
+535 TRILELEQ
-543 DNKTNEKKLS
+543 DSKTNEEKLS
-553 SADEKIKKQELQI
+553 NADRKIKDQDLKISKLSEEVKQM
-566 NKLAENVEQM
+566 KSNVQK
-576 RLNMQNSSNLNKHR
+576 SSNANQEKDK
-590 ENEIIELKK
+590 EIIALKK
-599 ANLKKWKILKI
+599 ADLKKWKILKV
-610 ATFVSIGLFMLYLM
+610 ATFTIIAIFMIYIMYLM
-624 SLMFWQK
+624 FEQK
-631 DWEYNIMWKIIQ
+631 DWEYNYVWKLIQ
-643 LIDNQKESSTFS
+643 TFDKQKES
-655 IGQTIVGLPLYVF
+655 VV
-668 WYCIKMVWDAWNA
+668 
-681 TIQHKYNFWSKS
+681 S
-693 SLLPE
+693 SLGQMIVVFPLTILSYCVKMIYDAFNTDIDSKRKFWWVSSH

>member
-1 MKSKRNTYRWLQNH
+1 MKSMKMKYRWPQNH
-15 KIHKVMNTLQQKN
+15 KIHKAMNTLQQKN

-37 AKTNDKISTKQ
+37 AKTNDKISIKQ
-48 IHRKIIEDALFC
+48 IHRKIVEDALFC
-60 KGDSV
+60 KGDSI
-65 ISVSTL
+65 ISVSAL

-94 PQNRKR
+94 PQNREK
-100 FIYSHKN
+100 FIYSYKN

-119 NKLTLKSQDRNLVDF
+119 NKLNLKCQNRNLVDF
-134 IDEFICEKEYDD
+134 IDEFISEKEYDD
-146 NIKEMILQFFY
+146 NIKEIILQFFY
-157 TVFTS
+157 AVFTS
-162 NLNGFKR
+162 SLNSFKR
-169 LLNKGTNGLEIGEN
+169 LLNEGTNGLEIGEN
-183 YNTEEKNI
+183 YSTEEKNI
-191 INSFLQ
+191 INNFLQ
-197 WENPDKDKAVFDLAN
+197 WKNPDKDKAVFDLAN

-229 LDNLKYKNFYL
+229 LDNLKYKNFFL

-262 FVSKFKDVKENL
+262 FLSKFKDVKENL
-274 LISYSTDHEFKDTI
+274 LISYSTDQEFKDTI
-288 DYYIGKLTKYENP
+288 DYYIGKLTKFENP
-301 RIQSKIIYEFLDPD
+301 RIRSKILYEFLDTD
-315 SIYQFYHQWSIGR
+315 SIYQFYHQWTIGR
-328 SNRSVEYFRMYL
+328 SNHSVEYFRMYL

-345 KLCKAYE
+345 KLCKVYE
-352 IEIDH
+352 IKIDN

-382 KKSLLSAEYDA
+382 KKSPLSAEYDA

-442 AQWLNIILHYL
+442 VQWLNIILHYL

-473 PILSDDE
+473 PILSEDE

-535 KRISELEQ
+535 NRISELEQ
-543 DNKTNEKKLS
+543 GNKTNEEKLS
-553 SADEKIKKQELQI
+553 NAAKKIKDQDLKISNLSEEVKQM
-566 NKLAENVEQM
+566 KSNVQK
-576 RLNMQNSSNLNKHR
+576 SSNANQEKDK
-590 ENEIIELKK
+590 EIIALKK
-599 ANLKKWKILKI
+599 ADLKKWKILKVVTFTVI
-610 ATFVSIGLFMLYLM
+610 AIFVIYIIYLM
-624 SLMFWQK
+624 FKQK
-631 DWEYNIMWKIIQ
+631 DWEYNYVWKLIQ
-643 LIDNQKESSTFS
+643 TFDKQKESVVFS
-655 IGQTIVGLPLYVF
+655 LGQAIIILPLSILCYCGRMMYDAFNTHIDSRRKF
-668 WYCIKMVWDAWNA
+668 WWVS
-681 TIQHKYNFWSKS
+681 H
-693 SLLPE
+693 

>member
-1 MKSKRNTYRWLQNH
+1 MRMKYRWLLNH
-15 KIHKVMNTLQQKN
+15 KIHKAMNTLQQKN

-48 IHRKIIEDALFC
+48 IYRKIIEDALFC

-65 ISVSTL
+65 TSVSVL

-85 REIEDIITS
+85 REIEDVITS
-94 PQNRKR
+94 PHNKNK
-100 FIYSHKN
+100 FIYSYKN
-107 NEIQI
+107 NEIHI
-112 SLTEDYK
+112 SLTEEYK
-119 NKLTLKSQDRNLVDF
+119 NKLNLKSQDKNLVDF
-134 IDEFICEKEYDD
+134 IGEFISEKGYNNE
-146 NIKEMILQFFY
+146 IKEMILHFFY
-157 TVFTS
+157 AVFTS

-169 LLNKGTNGLEIGEN
+169 LLNEGTNGLEIGEN
-183 YNTEEKNI
+183 YNTEEKTI

-197 WENPDKDKAVFDLAN
+197 WENPDKDKAIFDLAN

-223 KNTEFS
+223 RNTEFS
-229 LDNLKYKNFYL
+229 LDNLKNKNFYL

-262 FVSKFKDVKENL
+262 FLSKFKDVNENL

-301 RIQSKIIYEFLDPD
+301 RIRSKVIYEFLDPD

-345 KLCKAYE
+345 NLCKTYE
-352 IEIDH
+352 IEIDSN
-357 KFPYEEKK
+357 FPYEEKK
-365 VTELLEEYC
+365 AKELLEEYR

-382 KKSLLSAEYDA
+382 KKPLLSAEYDA
-393 KNILWVEEKRKD
+393 KNILWVEERRKD

-429 TRQTHRIP
+429 TRQTRRIP

-442 AQWLNIILHYL
+442 TQWLNIILHYL

-473 PILSDDE
+473 PILSEDE

-508 ETKGEML
+508 EAKGEML
-515 AKSEEELEKSAKQ
+515 VKDEEELEKSAKQ

-535 KRISELEQ
+535 TRILELEQ
-543 DNKTNEKKLS
+543 DTKTNEEKLS
-553 SADEKIKKQELQI
+553 NADRKIKDQDLKISELSEEVKQM
-566 NKLAENVEQM
+566 KSNVQK
-576 RLNMQNSSNLNKHR
+576 SSNANQEKDK
-590 ENEIIELKK
+590 EIIALKK
-599 ANLKKWKILKI
+599 ADLKKWKILKV
-610 ATFVSIGLFMLYLM
+610 ATFTIISIFMIYIMYLM
-624 SLMFWQK
+624 FEQK
-631 DWEYNIMWKIIQ
+631 DWEYNYVWKLIQ
-643 LIDNQKESSTFS
+643 TFDKQKES
-655 IGQTIVGLPLYVF
+655 VV
-668 WYCIKMVWDAWNA
+668 
-681 TIQHKYNFWSKS
+681 S
-693 SLLPE
+693 SLGQMIIVFPLTILLYCGKMIYDAFNTHIDSRRKFWRVSH

>member
-1 MKSKRNTYRWLQNH
+1 MKSMTMIYRWQQNY

-37 AKTNDKISTKQ
+37 AKTNDKISIKQ

-60 KGDSV
+60 KGDSI
-65 ISVSTL
+65 ISASAL

-94 PQNRKR
+94 PHNKNK
-100 FIYSHKN
+100 FIYSYKN
-107 NEIQI
+107 NEIHI
-112 SLTEDYK
+112 SLTEEYK
-119 NKLTLKSQDRNLVDF
+119 NKLNLKSQDKNLVDF
-134 IDEFICEKEYDD
+134 IDEFICEKGYNNE
-146 NIKEMILQFFY
+146 IKEMILHFFY
-157 TVFTS
+157 AVFTS

-169 LLNKGTNGLEIGEN
+169 LLNEGTNGLEIGEN
-183 YNTEEKNI
+183 YNTEEKII

-197 WENPDKDKAVFDLAN
+197 WENLDKDKAIFDLAN

-223 KNTEFS
+223 RNTEFS
-229 LDNLKYKNFYL
+229 LDNLKNKNFYL

-262 FVSKFKDVKENL
+262 FLSKFKDVNENL

-301 RIQSKIIYEFLDPD
+301 RIRSKVIYEFLDPD

-345 KLCKAYE
+345 KLCKTYE
-352 IEIDH
+352 IEIDSN
-357 KFPYEEKK
+357 FPYEEKK
-365 VTELLEEYC
+365 AKDLLEEYR

-393 KNILWVEEKRKD
+393 KNILWVEERRKD

-442 AQWLNIILHYL
+442 TQWLNIILHYL

-473 PILSDDE
+473 PILSEDE

-508 ETKGEML
+508 EAKGEML
-515 AKSEEELEKSAKQ
+515 VKDEEELEKSAKQ

-535 KRISELEQ
+535 IRILELEQ
-543 DNKTNEKKLS
+543 GSKTNEEKLS
-553 SADEKIKKQELQI
+553 NADRKIKDQDLKISKLSEEVKQM
-566 NKLAENVEQM
+566 KSNVQKT
-576 RLNMQNSSNLNKHR
+576 SNANQEKDK
-590 ENEIIELKK
+590 EIIALKK
-599 ANLKKWKILKI
+599 ADLRKWKILKV
-610 ATFVSIGLFMLYLM
+610 ATFTIIAIFMIYIMYLM
-624 SLMFWQK
+624 FEQK
-631 DWEYNIMWKIIQ
+631 DWEYNYVWKLIQ
-643 LIDNQKESSTFS
+643 TFDKQKESVVSSVAEMIIVFPL
-655 IGQTIVGLPLYVF
+655 TIFLYCSRMIYDAFNTHIDSRRKF
-668 WYCIKMVWDAWNA
+668 WRVS
-681 TIQHKYNFWSKS
+681 H
-693 SLLPE
+693 

>member
-1 MKSKRNTYRWLQNH
+1 
-15 KIHKVMNTLQQKN
+15 MNTLQQKN

-37 AKTNDKISTKQ
+37 AKTNDKISIKQ
-48 IHRKIIEDALFC
+48 IHRKIVEDALFC
-60 KGDSV
+60 KGDSI
-65 ISVSTL
+65 ISVSAL

-94 PQNRKR
+94 PQNREK
-100 FIYSHKN
+100 FIYSYKN

-119 NKLTLKSQDRNLVDF
+119 NKLNLKCQNRNLVDF
-134 IDEFICEKEYDD
+134 IDEFISEKEYDD
-146 NIKEMILQFFY
+146 NIKEIILQFFY
-157 TVFTS
+157 AVFTS
-162 NLNGFKR
+162 SLNSFKR
-169 LLNKGTNGLEIGEN
+169 LLNEGTNGLEIGEN
-183 YNTEEKNI
+183 YSTEEKNI
-191 INSFLQ
+191 INNFLQ
-197 WENPDKDKAVFDLAN
+197 WKNPDKDKAVFDLAN

-262 FVSKFKDVKENL
+262 FLSKFKDVKENL
-274 LISYSTDHEFKDTI
+274 LISYSTDQEFKDTI
-288 DYYIGKLTKYENP
+288 DYYIGKLTKFENP
-301 RIQSKIIYEFLDPD
+301 RIRSKILYEFLDTD
-315 SIYQFYHQWSIGR
+315 SIYQFYHQWTIGR
-328 SNRSVEYFRMYL
+328 SNHSVEYFRMYL

-345 KLCKAYE
+345 KLCKVYE
-352 IEIDH
+352 IKIDN

-382 KKSLLSAEYDA
+382 KKSPLSAEYDA

-442 AQWLNIILHYL
+442 VQWLNIILHYL

-473 PILSDDE
+473 PILSEDE

-535 KRISELEQ
+535 NRISELEQ
-543 DNKTNEKKLS
+543 GNKTNEEKLS
-553 SADEKIKKQELQI
+553 NAAKKIKDQDLKISNLSEEVKQM
-566 NKLAENVEQM
+566 KSNVQK
-576 RLNMQNSSNLNKHR
+576 SSNANQEKDK
-590 ENEIIELKK
+590 EIIALKK
-599 ANLKKWKILKI
+599 ADLKKWKILKVVTFTVI
-610 ATFVSIGLFMLYLM
+610 AIFVIYIIYLM
-624 SLMFWQK
+624 FKQK
-631 DWEYNIMWKIIQ
+631 DWEYNYVWKLIQ
-643 LIDNQKESSTFS
+643 TFDKQKESVVFS
-655 IGQTIVGLPLYVF
+655 LGQAIIILPLSILCYCGRMMYDAFNTHIDSRRKF
-668 WYCIKMVWDAWNA
+668 WWVS
-681 TIQHKYNFWSKS
+681 H
-693 SLLPE
+693 

>member
-1 MKSKRNTYRWLQNH
+1 
-15 KIHKVMNTLQQKN
+15 MNTLQQKN

-37 AKTNDKISTKQ
+37 AKTNDKISIKQ

-60 KGDSV
+60 KGDSI
-65 ISVSTL
+65 ISASAL

-94 PQNRKR
+94 PHNKNK
-100 FIYSHKN
+100 FIYSYKN
-107 NEIQI
+107 NEIHI
-112 SLTEDYK
+112 SLTEEYK
-119 NKLTLKSQDRNLVDF
+119 NKLNLKSQDKNLVDF
-134 IDEFICEKEYDD
+134 IDEFICEKGYNNE
-146 NIKEMILQFFY
+146 IKEMILHFFY
-157 TVFTS
+157 AVFTS

-169 LLNKGTNGLEIGEN
+169 LLNEGTNGLEIGEN
-183 YNTEEKNI
+183 YNTEEKII

-197 WENPDKDKAVFDLAN
+197 WENLDKDKAIFDLAN

-223 KNTEFS
+223 RNTEFS
-229 LDNLKYKNFYL
+229 LDNLKNKNFYL

-262 FVSKFKDVKENL
+262 FLSKFKDVNENL

-301 RIQSKIIYEFLDPD
+301 RIRSKVIYEFLDPD

-345 KLCKAYE
+345 KLCKTYE
-352 IEIDH
+352 IEIDSN
-357 KFPYEEKK
+357 FPYEEKK
-365 VTELLEEYC
+365 AKDLLEEYR

-393 KNILWVEEKRKD
+393 KNILWVEERRKD

-442 AQWLNIILHYL
+442 TQWLNIILHYL

-473 PILSDDE
+473 PILSEDE

-508 ETKGEML
+508 EAKGEML
-515 AKSEEELEKSAKQ
+515 VKDEEELEKSAKQ

-535 KRISELEQ
+535 IRILELEQ
-543 DNKTNEKKLS
+543 GSKTNEEKLS
-553 SADEKIKKQELQI
+553 NADRKIKDQDLKISKLSEEVKQM
-566 NKLAENVEQM
+566 KSNVQKT
-576 RLNMQNSSNLNKHR
+576 SNANQEKDK
-590 ENEIIELKK
+590 EIIALKK
-599 ANLKKWKILKI
+599 ADLRKWKILKV
-610 ATFVSIGLFMLYLM
+610 ATFTIIAIFMIYIMYLM
-624 SLMFWQK
+624 FEQK
-631 DWEYNIMWKIIQ
+631 DWEYNYVWKLIQ
-643 LIDNQKESSTFS
+643 TFDKQKESVVSSVAEMIIVFPL
-655 IGQTIVGLPLYVF
+655 TIFLYCSRMIYDAFNTHIDSRRKF
-668 WYCIKMVWDAWNA
+668 WRVS
-681 TIQHKYNFWSKS
+681 H
-693 SLLPE
+693 

>member
-1 MKSKRNTYRWLQNH
+1 M
-15 KIHKVMNTLQQKN
+15 
-28 LFRLSAVLY
+28 
-37 AKTNDKISTKQ
+37 
-48 IHRKIIEDALFC
+48 
-60 KGDSV
+60 
-65 ISVSTL
+65 
-71 ISYINSAYALLFST
+71 
-85 REIEDIITS
+85 
-94 PQNRKR
+94 
-100 FIYSHKN
+100 
-107 NEIQI
+107 
-112 SLTEDYK
+112 
-119 NKLTLKSQDRNLVDF
+119 DF
-134 IDEFICEKEYDD
+134 IDEFISEKEYDD
-146 NIKEMILQFFY
+146 NIKEIILQFFY
-157 TVFTS
+157 AVFTS
-162 NLNGFKR
+162 SLNSFKR
-169 LLNKGTNGLEIGEN
+169 LLNEGTNGLEIGEN
-183 YNTEEKNI
+183 YSTEEKNI
-191 INSFLQ
+191 INNFLQ
-197 WENPDKDKAVFDLAN
+197 WKNPDKDKAVFDLAN

-262 FVSKFKDVKENL
+262 FLSKFKDVKENL
-274 LISYSTDHEFKDTI
+274 LISYSTDQEFKDTI
-288 DYYIGKLTKYENP
+288 DYYIGKLTKFENP
-301 RIQSKIIYEFLDPD
+301 RIRSKILYEFLDTD
-315 SIYQFYHQWSIGR
+315 SIYQFYHQWTIGR
-328 SNRSVEYFRMYL
+328 SNHSVEYFRMYL

-345 KLCKAYE
+345 KLCKVYE
-352 IEIDH
+352 IKIDN

-382 KKSLLSAEYDA
+382 KKSPLSAEYDA

-442 AQWLNIILHYL
+442 VQWLNIILHYL

-473 PILSDDE
+473 PILSEDE

-535 KRISELEQ
+535 NRISELEQ
-543 DNKTNEKKLS
+543 GNKTNEEKLS
-553 SADEKIKKQELQI
+553 NAAKKIKDQDLKISNLSEEVKQM
-566 NKLAENVEQM
+566 KSNVQK
-576 RLNMQNSSNLNKHR
+576 SSNANQEKDK
-590 ENEIIELKK
+590 EIIALKK
-599 ANLKKWKILKI
+599 ADLKKWKILKVVTFTVI
-610 ATFVSIGLFMLYLM
+610 AIFVIYIIYLM
-624 SLMFWQK
+624 FKQK
-631 DWEYNIMWKIIQ
+631 DWEYNYVWKLIQ
-643 LIDNQKESSTFS
+643 TFDKQKESVVFS
-655 IGQTIVGLPLYVF
+655 LGQAIIILPLSILCYCGRMMYDAFNTHIDSRRKF
-668 WYCIKMVWDAWNA
+668 WWVS
-681 TIQHKYNFWSKS
+681 H
-693 SLLPE
+693 

>member
-1 MKSKRNTYRWLQNH
+1 
-15 KIHKVMNTLQQKN
+15 MNTLQQKN

-37 AKTNDKISTKQ
+37 AKTNDKISIKQ
-48 IHRKIIEDALFC
+48 IHRKIVEDALFC

-65 ISVSTL
+65 ISVSAL

-85 REIEDIITS
+85 REIEDVITS
-94 PQNRKR
+94 PQNREK

-107 NEIQI
+107 HEIQI

-119 NKLTLKSQDRNLVDF
+119 NKLNLKSQDRNLVDF
-134 IDEFICEKEYDD
+134 IDEFISEKEYDD

-157 TVFTS
+157 AVFTS
-162 NLNGFKR
+162 SLNGFKR
-169 LLNKGTNGLEIGEN
+169 LLNEGTNGLEIGEN

-262 FVSKFKDVKENL
+262 FLSKFKDVKENL

-301 RIQSKIIYEFLDPD
+301 RIRSKIIYEFLDPD

-352 IEIDH
+352 IEIDNN
-357 KFPYEEKK
+357 FPYEEKK
-365 VTELLEEYC
+365 AKELLEEYR

-393 KNILWVEEKRKD
+393 KNILWVEEIRKD

-429 TRQTHRIP
+429 TRQTRRIP

-442 AQWLNIILHYL
+442 TQWLNIILHYL

-473 PILSDDE
+473 PILSEDE

-508 ETKGEML
+508 EAKGEML
-515 AKSEEELEKSAKQ
+515 VKDEEELEKSAKQ

-535 KRISELEQ
+535 TRILELEQ
-543 DNKTNEKKLS
+543 DSKTNEEKLS
-553 SADEKIKKQELQI
+553 NADRKIKDQDLKISKLSEEVKQM
-566 NKLAENVEQM
+566 KSNVQK
-576 RLNMQNSSNLNKHR
+576 SSNANQEKDK
-590 ENEIIELKK
+590 ENIALKK
-599 ANLKKWKILKI
+599 ADLKKWKILKV
-610 ATFVSIGLFMLYLM
+610 ATFTIIAIFMIYIMYLM
-624 SLMFWQK
+624 FEQK
-631 DWEYNIMWKIIQ
+631 DWEYNYVWKLIQ
-643 LIDNQKESSTFS
+643 TFDKQKESVVSFL
-655 IGQTIVGLPLYVF
+655 GQMIVVFPLTILSYCVKMIYDAFNTDIDSKRKF
-668 WYCIKMVWDAWNA
+668 WWV
-681 TIQHKYNFWSKS
+681 S
-693 SLLPE
+693 SH

>member
-1 MKSKRNTYRWLQNH
+1 MKSMMMIHRWQQNH
-15 KIHKVMNTLQQKN
+15 KIHKAMNTLQQKN

-37 AKTNDKISTKQ
+37 AKTNDKISIKQ
-48 IHRKIIEDALFC
+48 IHRKIVEDALFC
-60 KGDSV
+60 KGDSI
-65 ISVSTL
+65 ISVSAL

-94 PQNRKR
+94 PQNREK

-119 NKLTLKSQDRNLVDF
+119 NKLNLKCQNRNLVDF
-134 IDEFICEKEYDD
+134 IDEFISEKEYDD

-157 TVFTS
+157 AVFTS
-162 NLNGFKR
+162 SLNGFKR
-169 LLNKGTNGLEIGEN
+169 LLNEGTNGLEIGEN
-183 YNTEEKNI
+183 YSTEEKNI

-197 WENPDKDKAVFDLAN
+197 WKNPDKDKAVFDLAN

-262 FVSKFKDVKENL
+262 FLSKFKNVKENL

-288 DYYIGKLTKYENP
+288 DYYIGKLTKFENP
-301 RIQSKIIYEFLDPD
+301 RIRSKILYEFLDPD
-315 SIYQFYHQWSIGR
+315 SIYQFYHQWTIGR

-352 IEIDH
+352 IEIDN

-442 AQWLNIILHYL
+442 VQWLNIILHYL

-473 PILSDDE
+473 PILSEDE

-508 ETKGEML
+508 EAKGEML
-515 AKSEEELEKSAKQ
+515 VKDEEELEKSAKQ

-535 KRISELEQ
+535 TRILELEQ
-543 DNKTNEKKLS
+543 GSKTNEEKLS
-553 SADEKIKKQELQI
+553 NADRKIKDQDLKISKLSEEVKQM
-566 NKLAENVEQM
+566 KSNVQK
-576 RLNMQNSSNLNKHR
+576 SSNANQEKD
-590 ENEIIELKK
+590 EEIIALKK
-599 ANLKKWKILKI
+599 ADLKKWKILKV
-610 ATFVSIGLFMLYLM
+610 ATFTIIAIFMIYIMYLM
-624 SLMFWQK
+624 FEQK
-631 DWEYNIMWKIIQ
+631 DWEYNYVWKLIQ
-643 LIDNQKESSTFS
+643 TFDKQKESVVYYL
-655 IGQTIVGLPLYVF
+655 GQMIIVFPLTILLYCGKMIYDAFNTHIDSRRKF
-668 WYCIKMVWDAWNA
+668 WRVS
-681 TIQHKYNFWSKS
+681 H
-693 SLLPE
+693 

>member
-1 MKSKRNTYRWLQNH
+1 
-15 KIHKVMNTLQQKN
+15 MNTLQQKN

-37 AKTNDKISTKQ
+37 AKTNDKISIKQ
-48 IHRKIIEDALFC
+48 IHRKIVEDALFC
-60 KGDSV
+60 KGDSI
-65 ISVSTL
+65 ISVSAL

-85 REIEDIITS
+85 REIEDIITL
-94 PQNRKR
+94 PQNREK
-100 FIYSHKN
+100 FIYSYKN

-119 NKLTLKSQDRNLVDF
+119 NKLNLKCQNRNLVDF
-134 IDEFICEKEYDD
+134 IDEFISEKEYDD
-146 NIKEMILQFFY
+146 NIKEIILQFFY
-157 TVFTS
+157 AVFTS
-162 NLNGFKR
+162 SLNSFKR
-169 LLNKGTNGLEIGEN
+169 LLNEGTNGLEIGEN
-183 YNTEEKNI
+183 YSTEEKNI
-191 INSFLQ
+191 INNFLQ
-197 WENPDKDKAVFDLAN
+197 WKNPDKDKAVFDLAN

-262 FVSKFKDVKENL
+262 FLSKFKDVKENL
-274 LISYSTDHEFKDTI
+274 LISYSTDQEFKDTI
-288 DYYIGKLTKYENP
+288 DYYIGKLTKFENP
-301 RIQSKIIYEFLDPD
+301 RIRSKILYEFLDTD
-315 SIYQFYHQWSIGR
+315 SIYQFYHQWTIGR
-328 SNRSVEYFRMYL
+328 SNHSVEYFRMYL

-345 KLCKAYE
+345 KLCKVYE
-352 IEIDH
+352 IKIDN

-382 KKSLLSAEYDA
+382 KKSPLSAEYDA

-442 AQWLNIILHYL
+442 VQWLNIILHYL

-473 PILSDDE
+473 PILSEDE

-535 KRISELEQ
+535 NRISELEQ
-543 DNKTNEKKLS
+543 GNKTNEEKLS
-553 SADEKIKKQELQI
+553 NAAKKIKDQDLKISNLSEEVKQM
-566 NKLAENVEQM
+566 KSNVQK
-576 RLNMQNSSNLNKHR
+576 SSNANQEKDK
-590 ENEIIELKK
+590 EIIALKK
-599 ANLKKWKILKI
+599 ADLKKWKILKVVTFTVI
-610 ATFVSIGLFMLYLM
+610 AIFVIYIIYLM
-624 SLMFWQK
+624 FKQK
-631 DWEYNIMWKIIQ
+631 DWEYNYVWKLIQ
-643 LIDNQKESSTFS
+643 TFDKQKESVVFS
-655 IGQTIVGLPLYVF
+655 LGQAIIILPLSILCYCGRMMYDAFNTHIDSRRKF
-668 WYCIKMVWDAWNA
+668 WWVS
-681 TIQHKYNFWSKS
+681 H
-693 SLLPE
+693 